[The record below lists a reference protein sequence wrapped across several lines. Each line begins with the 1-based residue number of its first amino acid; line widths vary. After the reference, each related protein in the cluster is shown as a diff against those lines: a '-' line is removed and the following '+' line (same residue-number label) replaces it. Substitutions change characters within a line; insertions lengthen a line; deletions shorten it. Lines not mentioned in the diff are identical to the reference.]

1 MAAPPLVTRF
11 APSPTGLLHLG
22 HAHAALAGWRR
33 ARAALTRP
41 HDGRN
46 MMPIMSSTPT
56 RKELSHDRIV
66 EVASRAIRRGGY
78 RGMGV
83 ADIMKEAGLT
93 HGGFYAHFASRDAL
107 LVEAM
112 QHAGRESAAALDAAI
127 ERRMA
132 RGRTRFAA
140 LVESYLHD
148 AHLERPEQGCVVAAL
163 ASEMT
168 RQDDA
173 VRDEARARV
182 QALVDRVAAALPEG
196 QDPAQAAVITATMV
210 GALQL
215 ARTLDG
221 AAGRAVLTQAR
232 EALLRA
238 PVSSETPAAQAQA
251 QAQAQAPAPTT
262 RRPRAP
268 RPR

>member
-1 MAAPPLVTRF
+1 
-11 APSPTGLLHLG
+11 
-22 HAHAALAGWRR
+22 
-33 ARAALTRP
+33 
-41 HDGRN
+41 
-46 MMPIMSSTPT
+46 MMPVMASAPT

-78 RGMGV
+78 KGMGV

-112 QHAGRESAAALDAAI
+112 QHAGRESAASLDAAI

-132 RGRTRFAA
+132 RGRSRFEA

-173 VRDEARARV
+173 VREEACARV
-182 QALVDRVAAALPEG
+182 QSLVERVAASLPEG
-196 QDPAQAAVITATMV
+196 QDPAQAAVITATLV

-215 ARTLDG
+215 ARTLGG

-238 PVSSETPAAQAQA
+238 HVSEETVAPVSSETAQAQA
-251 QAQAQAPAPTT
+251 QAQPPAT

-268 RPR
+268 RSRPR